1 MRLIPPLL
9 ALLVLAWS
17 SAQTTIEYWHIN
29 SATFGAQ
36 AVEQSIAEFEA
47 QNPDIRVVSRFQ
59 EGSYGGLLTNLQAAL
74 AAGNPPG
81 VAQIGYNFRVF
92 AFDELPYTP
101 VADFAATD
109 PGYDEYIA
117 GFIDGVLGLGQ
128 DASGEQQAIPL
139 AVSIPLLYYNADL
152 FEQVGL
158 DPDDPPAT
166 WQEVREA
173 ARQITEATGIY
184 GLGVQ
189 VSSSNN
195 WVPQSLIESNGGFIL
210 DPEGNVAIDR
220 PEAVEVYEF
229 WQQLAQEDRT
239 LPVVT
244 DSEQE
249 QAFLAGQLGMYI
261 RTSASLANYLEQAGF
276 DMRTAPF
283 PTWEDQPRRVAA
295 GGNALFIFADDP
307 EEQRASY
314 EFIKFL
320 TSKQGQTIWVS
331 DTGYLPVV
339 ADVEDDP
346 AYLQGFFE
354 GTPAIRAAVEQLP
367 DVVAWQPLPGARGP
381 EAEQALIEA
390 REAILNG
397 APVEAT
403 LAQAAEQMRSL
414 LGSP

>member
-1 MRLIPPLL
+1 
-9 ALLVLAWS
+9 
-17 SAQTTIEYWHIN
+17 
-29 SATFGAQ
+29 
-36 AVEQSIAEFEA
+36 
-47 QNPDIRVVSRFQ
+47 
-59 EGSYGGLLTNLQAAL
+59 
-74 AAGNPPG
+74 
-81 VAQIGYNFRVF
+81 
-92 AFDELPYTP
+92 
-101 VADFAATD
+101 
-109 PGYDEYIA
+109 
-117 GFIDGVLGLGQ
+117 
-128 DASGEQQAIPL
+128 
-139 AVSIPLLYYNADL
+139 
-152 FEQVGL
+152 
-158 DPDDPPAT
+158 
-166 WQEVREA
+166 VR
-173 ARQITEATGIY
+173 T
-184 GLGVQ
+184 
-189 VSSSNN
+189 
-195 WVPQSLIESNGGFIL
+195 VPS
-210 DPEGNVAIDR
+210 
-220 PEAVEVYEF
+220 
-229 WQQLAQEDRT
+229 
-239 LPVVT
+239 
-244 DSEQE
+244 
-249 QAFLAGQLGMYI
+249 
-261 RTSASLANYLEQAGF
+261 QAGG
-276 DMRTAPF
+276 DS
-283 PTWEDQPRRVAA
+283 PRRVAA